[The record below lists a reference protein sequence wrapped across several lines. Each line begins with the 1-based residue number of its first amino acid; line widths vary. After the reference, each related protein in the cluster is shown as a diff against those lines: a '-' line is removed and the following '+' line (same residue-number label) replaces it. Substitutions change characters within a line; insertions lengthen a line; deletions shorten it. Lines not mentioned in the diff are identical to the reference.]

1 MHFIIA
7 YDVTSP
13 SRLQRLHKALCEYAL
28 PIQKSVFLLMGSEA
42 QFARVVTDHRLVEG
56 RSSVL
61 RPSGTRHQNCSGA
74 GTASRWH
81 LSIRVSGALSELLK
95 LRTPKLDLEGFH
107 V

>member
-42 QFARVVTDHRLVEG
+42 QFAKCRQKAEQIID
-56 RSSVL
+56 SSKDAL
-61 RPSGTRHQNCSGA
+61 RFYALPERGIKIALRQAPPPDG
-74 GTASRWH
+74 
-81 LSIRVSGALSELLK
+81 IYLSEFPELSQSC
-95 LRTPKLDLEGFH
+95 
-107 V
+107 

>member
-7 YDVTSP
+7 YDVTNP

-42 QFARVVTDHRLVEG
+42 QFAKCRQKAEQIID
-56 RSSVL
+56 SSVL
-61 RPSGTRHQNCSGA
+61 RPPGTRHQNCSGA

-95 LRTPKLDLEGFH
+95 LRTPKLDLKGFH
-107 V
+107 A

>member
-42 QFARVVTDHRLVEG
+42 QFAKCRQKAV
-56 RSSVL
+56 
-61 RPSGTRHQNCSGA
+61 
-74 GTASRWH
+74 
-81 LSIRVSGALSELLK
+81 K
-95 LRTPKLDLEGFH
+95 RTIN
-107 V
+107 

>member
-42 QFARVVTDHRLVEG
+42 KFAKCRQKAEQIID
-56 RSSVL
+56 SSKDDL
-61 RPSGTRHQNCSGA
+61 RFYALPERGIKIALGQAPLPDG
-74 GTASRWH
+74 
-81 LSIRVSGALSELLK
+81 IYLSEFSELSQSC
-95 LRTPKLDLEGFH
+95 
-107 V
+107 